1 MINKTFRLFISSTFN
16 DFVEERNILNDVVFT
31 TIDDFCQSKGYNFQ
45 IIDLRWGVNNESALN
60 QNTLAICLDEVKR
73 CRTLSPKPNFLIL
86 AGERY
91 GWIPLPTK
99 ITARDFK
106 ALMATAQERDRTLIS
121 EWYLLDE
128 NELESEYYLKIRSG
142 EYIDNA
148 KWQKKEK
155 ELYEA
160 LLRCVSNKTNI
171 SEEYINRL
179 TSSAT
184 EQEIL
189 EGLLEGDGISNN
201 TIAIFRSN
209 YHTKDADQSK
219 IIKLK
224 KRIIDKMK
232 SDGCDNNILHLEWDG
247 VFVHKDTG
255 DEWEGSPAYKNKFAE
270 TTIETLKKN
279 IELEIL
285 RLEKEA
291 EETQDET
298 LDQICET
305 AAILFER
312 DTETQHLTEYIKGVS
327 NKVLFLFGES
337 GCGKTTLLAELVK
350 KTEDPVFYAFYGWN
364 EESYT
369 LLSSLDLIIQR
380 IKKHF
385 NITKSLN
392 INETNIS
399 EVFYQAIYSIPKDAK
414 AIIIIDGMDMFQD
427 IDSIKETVFPSTLPD
442 NVKIIVSSANY
453 EAIERF
459 TDAKHNYYELGR
471 FDAEESQQCF
481 SALMHNQNRCIASE
495 SQNKLVH
502 TVISTG
508 ATPLQLKL
516 LVAECSGWHSNDKI
530 LELPLSVE
538 AIAQKH
544 ISNMYTKFGHNKE
557 LVLYAL
563 ALIAASPYGITE
575 EELQSLLLR
584 FDSVKAYFRSED
596 RYNHQTGK
604 LPFVVWSRLFYDL
617 KGCLAL
623 VRSNGHIVVKFEH
636 QVFNHV
642 VTHYYKVY
650 YDKAM
655 HELIDYYEAQCNYL
669 NTSQRPNIRK
679 ASSLSALL
687 KQTHQIDRLKSLF
700 LDLTYV
706 DSVVKSGR
714 VNEAISNL
722 RFVLNQAQKDSNTEQ
737 LKNLFAC
744 LQSNRIM
751 LTCYTKEFYSCYNNQ
766 IGNDSAN
773 TIYMPQ
779 KRVEH
784 TSTFFPYSLSS
795 HIKWNSSGSKYAVFN
810 NSYVY
815 ICEQATNDEL
825 CKIYLEPKNGDRV
838 IAKDVFWLEDHLIA
852 ILTFCDTYE
861 EILTSCSSLV
871 FFDFQ
876 DGIPNPILKLHVN
889 YKNLSIGYSPINKFV
904 FLQEKN
910 RIIAYNIKNGSKE
923 YTIRLKHRYK
933 TGFEVCAETNVLIVK
948 DTIKSIRF
956 FNASNGKQIKR
967 QKVSEKYT
975 YDNWADLFTGENIHQ
990 INDTHWIAFTTG
1002 SRRKSIILSS
1012 NKRKGEH
1019 LHPPMFDL
1027 ITNQIMGNK
1036 TLLLVYSDRLILLE
1050 LFDNYKMRWIATPYI
1065 NDVAWVI
1072 KDETVSV
1079 LTNDGL
1085 MIINVD
1091 DFNHFSNGNEHC
1103 MVLSRNLFQSIALW
1117 LKIMIVARKNISKSL
1132 SSLTNNYKDYKQL
1145 LYDGSKRTDDFFL
1158 KQQDL
1163 STASVIIDAAD
1174 GKQAALYEEDEVI
1187 LVFDAQHKPI
1197 LQIDKLKLSLIDNI
1211 LKVIFSPDSK
1221 NLLIWRNDSLQ
1232 IIDVF
1237 SGKRKVGI
1245 DLRLRPALDVDFC
1258 DNSKITILFCNGQRY
1273 SLEINNQTTM
1283 QLPDELV
1290 SSPHLDAYFGPYNSY
1305 WEKEYKPF
1313 LIFDIS
1319 EFDIKTLPNKWFK
1332 RERVYRGAT
1341 NWLYFKNGTFYLRG
1355 DASREFKHDFYDFQ
1369 KSLQFEALNESKP
1382 IRMYLHEKNDLFSSL
1397 YEIGD
1402 KYLVLVTRLL
1412 NSVIVFDLNSMSVC
1426 AAHKFVGNIIGCVYD
1441 ISTIKIT
1448 LDKYPYHV
1456 EMRLNLS
1463 PSN

>member
-16 DFVEERNILNDVVFT
+16 DFIEERNILNDVIFT

-91 GWIPLPTK
+91 GWIPLPAK
-99 ITARDFK
+99 ITAMDFK
-106 ALMATAQERDRTLIS
+106 ELMATAQDCDRALIS

-128 NELESEYYLKIRSG
+128 NELEGEYYLKIRSR
-142 EYIDNA
+142 EYVNDAN
-148 KWQKKEK
+148 WQVKEK

-160 LLRCVSNKTNI
+160 LLRCVSSKPNI
-171 SEEYINRL
+171 STEYVNRL

-189 EGLLEGDGISNN
+189 EGLLEGDGVSNN

-224 KRIIDKMK
+224 NRIIDKMK
-232 SDGCDNNILHLEWDG
+232 SDGCDENILHLEWDG
-247 VFVHKDTG
+247 ELVHKDKG
-255 DEWEGSPAYKNKFAE
+255 DEWESSPAYKSKFTE
-270 TTIETLKKN
+270 ITIETLKKN
-279 IELEIL
+279 IEQEIL

-291 EETQDET
+291 EEMQDET
-298 LDQICET
+298 LDQIRET

-312 DTETQHLTEYIKGVS
+312 DTEIQHLTEYIEGVS
-327 NKVLFLFGES
+327 NKTLFLFGES
-337 GCGKTTLLAELVK
+337 GCGKTTLLSELIK
-350 KTEDPVFYAFYGWN
+350 KTKDPVFYVFYGWN

-369 LLSSLDLIIQR
+369 LLSSLDFVIQR

-385 NITKSLN
+385 NITKNLN

-399 EVFYQAIYSIPKDAK
+399 EVFYQAIYSIPKDNK
-414 AIIIIDGMDMFQD
+414 AIIIIDGMDMFHD
-427 IDSIKETVFPSTLPD
+427 IDSIKESVFPSALPD
-442 NVKIIVSSANY
+442 NVKIIVSSANI
-453 EAIERF
+453 EIIERF
-459 TDAKHNYYELGR
+459 ADANHNYYELAR
-471 FDAEESQQCF
+471 FGAEESQQCF
-481 SALMHNQNRCIASE
+481 SALMHNRNRCIASE
-495 SQNKLVH
+495 SQEKLVH
-502 TVISTG
+502 TVIGTG
-508 ATPLQLKL
+508 VTPLQLKL
-516 LVAECSGWHSNDKI
+516 LVEECSGWHSEDEI
-530 LELPLSVE
+530 LDLPTSVE

-584 FDSVKAYFRSED
+584 FDSVKAYFTSED

-617 KGCLAL
+617 KGCLTL

-636 QVFNHV
+636 QVFKRV
-642 VTHYYKVY
+642 VTHYYKAY
-650 YDKAM
+650 YDKATQK
-655 HELIDYYEAQCNYL
+655 LIDYYESQCNYL

-679 ASSLSALL
+679 ALSLSALL
-687 KQTHQIDRLKSLF
+687 KQTNQIDRLKSLF

-737 LKNLFAC
+737 LKNLFEC

-766 IGNDSAN
+766 IGNDNAN
-773 TIYMPQ
+773 TIYVSQ
-779 KRVEH
+779 KRVEQA
-784 TSTFFPYSLSS
+784 TIFFPYSLSS

-815 ICEQATNDEL
+815 ICDQAANEEL
-825 CKIYLEPKNGDRV
+825 CKIYLEPREGERV
-838 IAKDVFWLEDHLIA
+838 IAKDVIWLEDHLIA
-852 ILTFCDTYE
+852 ILTFSNTLE
-861 EILTSCSSLV
+861 L
-871 FFDFQ
+871 FDFQ
-876 DGIPNPILKLHVN
+876 DGTPNPGTKLHAN
-889 YKNLSIGYSPINKFV
+889 YESLSIGYSPVSKYI

-910 RIIAYNIKNGSKE
+910 RIIAYNIVNGNEE
-923 YTIRLKHRYK
+923 YAIRLKHMYK
-933 TGFEVCAETNVLIVK
+933 TGFELCTETNILIVK
-948 DTIKSIRF
+948 DTIKAIRF
-956 FNASNGKQIKR
+956 FDASSGKQIKC
-967 QKVSEKYT
+967 QKINEKYT
-975 YDNWADLFTGENIHQ
+975 FDNWGDLLVGDIIHQ
-990 INDTHWIAFTTG
+990 IDDNTWTAYMTK
-1002 SRRKSIILSS
+1002 SRRKNAIHSS
-1012 NKRKGEH
+1012 TKKKSEH

-1036 TLLLVYSDRLILLE
+1036 TLLLVYADRIILLE
-1050 LFDNYKMRWIATPYI
+1050 LFGEYKMRWIATPYI

-1085 MIINVD
+1085 MIIKVD
-1091 DFNHFSNGNEHC
+1091 DFNHFSDENERC
-1103 MVLSRNLFQSIALW
+1103 MVLSKNLFQSFALAF
-1117 LKIMIVARKNISKSL
+1117 KSIDVIFKNIRDLPFFKSL
-1132 SSLTNNYKDYKQL
+1132 TQLNNVLDYKYL
-1145 LYDGSKRTDDFFL
+1145 FSSILESVNTIDLESVK
-1158 KQQDL
+1158 QDL

-1174 GKQAALYEEDEVI
+1174 GKQAAIYEEEEVI

-1211 LKVIFSPDSK
+1211 LKIMFSPDSK
-1221 NLLIWRNDSLQ
+1221 HLLIWRNDSLQ

-1237 SGKRKVGI
+1237 TGERKIDV
-1245 DLRLRPALDVDFC
+1245 DLRFRPALDIDFC

-1273 SLEINNQTTM
+1273 VLEINNQTTV
-1283 QLPDELV
+1283 QLPDNLV
-1290 SSPHLDAYFGPYNSY
+1290 SSPHLDAYFGPYNYYY

-1313 LIFDIS
+1313 ILLDLSDFDLETS
-1319 EFDIKTLPNKWFK
+1319 PNKWFK
-1332 RERVYRGAT
+1332 QRRVYHGNT
-1341 NWLYFKNGTFYLRG
+1341 NWLYFKNGTFYLQG
-1355 DASREFKHDFYDFQ
+1355 DTKQEFKHDFYDFQ
-1369 KSLQFEALNESKP
+1369 KSLQFEILSESKP
-1382 IRMYLHEKNDLFSSL
+1382 MRMYLHEKNDLFSNL
-1397 YEIGD
+1397 YEID
-1402 KYLVLVTRLL
+1402 NKYLVLVTRLL
-1412 NSVIVFDLNSMSVC
+1412 NSVIVFDLDNMNVC
-1426 AAHKFVGNIIGCVYD
+1426 AAHKLAGNIIGCVYD
-1441 ISTIKIT
+1441 ANTNMIDITI
-1448 LDKYPYHV
+1448 DKHPYHV
-1456 EMRLNLS
+1456 EVQLNLIT
-1463 PSN
+1463 SN

>member
-16 DFVEERNILNDVVFT
+16 DFIEERNILNDVIFT

-91 GWIPLPTK
+91 GWIPLPAK

-106 ALMATAQERDRTLIS
+106 ELMATAQVNDRALIS

-142 EYIDNA
+142 EYVDDAN
-148 KWQKKEK
+148 WQAKEK

-160 LLRCVSNKTNI
+160 LLRSVSSKPNI
-171 SEEYINRL
+171 SAEYINRL

-209 YHTKDADQSK
+209 YHTKDVDQSK

-232 SDGCDNNILHLEWDG
+232 SDGCDDNILHLEWDG
-247 VFVHKDTG
+247 VLVHKDEG
-255 DEWEGSPAYKNKFAE
+255 DEWEGSPAYKSKFTE
-270 TTIETLKKN
+270 ITIETLKKN

-305 AAILFER
+305 AAVLFER
-312 DTETQHLTEYIKGVS
+312 NTETQHLTEYIEGVS
-327 NKVLFLFGES
+327 NKALFLFGES

-350 KTEDPVFYAFYGWN
+350 KTKDPVFYAFYGWN

-385 NITKSLN
+385 NITKNLN

-453 EAIERF
+453 EIIERF
-459 TDAKHNYYELGR
+459 TDANRNYYELGR
-471 FDAEESQQCF
+471 FDIEESQQCF
-481 SALMHNQNRCIASE
+481 SALMHNRNRRIASE
-495 SQNKLVH
+495 SQDKLVH
-502 TVISTG
+502 TAIGTG

-516 LVAECSGWHSNDKI
+516 LVEECSGWHSRDKI
-530 LELPLSVE
+530 LELPSSVE

-617 KGCLAL
+617 KGCLTL

-636 QVFNHV
+636 QVFNRV
-642 VTHYYKVY
+642 VTHYYKAY
-650 YDKAM
+650 YDKAIQ
-655 HELIDYYEAQCNYL
+655 ELIDYYEAQCNYL
-669 NTSQRPNIRK
+669 NASQRPNIRK
-679 ASSLSALL
+679 ALSLSALL

-700 LDLTYV
+700 LDLTYA

-722 RFVLNQAQKDSNTEQ
+722 RFILNQAQKDSSTEQ
-737 LKNLFAC
+737 LKNLFEC

-751 LTCYTKEFYSCYNNQ
+751 LTCYTKEFYSCYSNQ
-766 IGNDSAN
+766 TGNDSAN

-784 TSTFFPYSLSS
+784 TSIFFPYSLSS
-795 HIKWNSSGSKYAVFN
+795 HIKWNSNGSKYAVFN

-815 ICEQATNDEL
+815 ICGQSANEEL
-825 CKIYLEPKNGDRV
+825 CKIYLEPQDGDRV

-852 ILTFCDTYE
+852 ILTFSNTLE
-861 EILTSCSSLV
+861 L
-871 FFDFQ
+871 FDFQ
-876 DGIPNPILKLHVN
+876 DGTPNPGIKLPAN
-889 YKNLSIGYSPINKFV
+889 YESLSIGYSPVSKYIL
-904 FLQEKN
+904 LQQKN
-910 RIIAYNIKNGSKE
+910 RIIAYNIVNGNEE
-923 YTIRLKHRYK
+923 YAIKLKHLYK
-933 TGFEVCAETNVLIVK
+933 TGFEICAETNILIVK
-948 DTIKSIRF
+948 DTIKTIRF
-956 FNASNGKQIKR
+956 FDASNGKQIKH
-967 QKVSEKYT
+967 QKINEKHIF
-975 YDNWADLFTGENIHQ
+975 DSWWDLLNGDIIHQ
-990 INDTHWIAFTTG
+990 IDDNTWTAYMTK
-1002 SRRKSIILSS
+1002 SRRKNAIYSS
-1012 NKRKGEH
+1012 TKKKSEH

-1036 TLLLVYSDRLILLE
+1036 TLLLVYADRIILLE
-1050 LFDNYKMRWIATPYI
+1050 LFGNYKMRWIATPYI

-1103 MVLSRNLFQSIALW
+1103 MVLSRNLFQSIALG
-1117 LKIMIVARKNISKSL
+1117 LKSSAVIFKNISDLHIFKSL
-1132 SSLTNNYKDYKQL
+1132 TQLNNIFDYKHL
-1145 LYDGSKRTDDFFL
+1145 FSSILASVVTIDLESVK
-1158 KQQDL
+1158 QDL
-1163 STASVIIDAAD
+1163 STASVIIDATD
-1174 GKQAALYEEDEVI
+1174 GKQAAIYEEEEVI

-1211 LKVIFSPDSK
+1211 LKVTFSPDSK
-1221 NLLIWRNDSLQ
+1221 HLLIWRNDSLQ

-1237 SGKRKVGI
+1237 TGERKIDV

-1273 SLEINNQTTM
+1273 ALEINNQTTV
-1283 QLPDELV
+1283 QLPGKLV
-1290 SSPHLDAYFGPYNSY
+1290 SSPHLDAYFGPYNYYY
-1305 WEKEYKPF
+1305 WEEKYNPF
-1313 LIFDIS
+1313 ILLDPSDFDLES
-1319 EFDIKTLPNKWFK
+1319 SPNKWFK
-1332 RERVYRGAT
+1332 QRRVYHGNT

-1355 DASREFKHDFYDFQ
+1355 DTKQEFKHDFYDFQ
-1369 KSLQFEALNESKP
+1369 KSLQFEVLGESKP
-1382 IRMYLHEKNDLFSSL
+1382 IRMFLHEKNDLFSNL

-1412 NSVIVFDLNSMSVC
+1412 NSVIVFDLSNMSVC
-1426 AAHKFVGNIIGCVYD
+1426 AAHKLDGNIIGCVYSA
-1441 ISTIKIT
+1441 STIKIT
-1448 LDKYPYHV
+1448 LDKHPYHV
-1456 EMRLNLS
+1456 EMQLNL
-1463 PSN
+1463 NM